1 MFCRRCP
8 INLAH
13 HLPPDAPPPP
23 KPPPPPE
30 NPPPPQPPPLRPPP
44 QPPPLPG
51 PQITTGP
58 RPRPRPSRPPPHT
71 PPNMIGATKNRRMA
85 SQKKRPEERT
95 SEVESQMRS
104 PYDVSCLKKTQQV

>member
-23 KPPPPPE
+23 KPPPPPD
-30 NPPPPQPPPLRPPP
+30 NPLPHQPPPLRPPP
-44 QPPPLPG
+44 QPPPMPG

-58 RPRPRPSRPPPHT
+58 RPRPRPYHQPQTTPHNILG
-71 PPNMIGATKNRRMA
+71 PTKNRRM
-85 SQKKRPEERT
+85 T
-95 SEVESQMRS
+95 SKTKNNNPLHDEFLS
-104 PYDVSCLKKTQQV
+104 PACCSDSSPHQPDHQ